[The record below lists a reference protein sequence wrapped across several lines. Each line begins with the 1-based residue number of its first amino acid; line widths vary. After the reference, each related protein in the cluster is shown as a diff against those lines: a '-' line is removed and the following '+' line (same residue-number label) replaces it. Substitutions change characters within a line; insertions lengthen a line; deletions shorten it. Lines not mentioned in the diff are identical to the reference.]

1 MRHNWGANFS
11 FHTAFAIRPHDLGLI
26 CAPGAVRGISQ
37 VNPSLLVS
45 PTIMAVARSTRFD
58 DTGHPYPN
66 HPATLTPSQQHPPL
80 GRSRSSSMP
89 AHMYHSKAGLDYNG
103 AYHYSDQ
110 FTSTLSSQPRG
121 IMAPPHLPLNASLDS
136 VLLAPPSAPTVSPS
150 SLSRTFVRS
159 KSGMLV
165 VTDFAPTEGE
175 ENVPITVG
183 VLLDANSLPDGMTLV
198 RGSSEVK
205 LRLVF
210 GRTAVKTDVKRM
222 LPGAEADAMSGNE
235 GRHSLHLKLNAFI
248 PPYADSR
255 FPEQR
260 GVPMSVQM
268 MGGQD
273 NIIESFTFGMFTY
286 WGPGSFHF
294 CMAFSRTEFC
304 FSNHGSF
311 WHS

>member
-1 MRHNWGANFS
+1 
-11 FHTAFAIRPHDLGLI
+11 
-26 CAPGAVRGISQ
+26 
-37 VNPSLLVS
+37 
-45 PTIMAVARSTRFD
+45 MAVARSARFPD

-66 HPATLTPSQQHPPL
+66 HPASSPLSQQPAPL

-89 AHMYHSKAGLDYNG
+89 AHMYHSKTGFDYNG
-103 AYHYSDQ
+103 DYHYSDQ
-110 FTSTLSSQPRG
+110 FITTQSSQPRR

-183 VLLDANSLPDGMTLV
+183 VLLDANALPVGMTLV
-198 RGSSEVK
+198 RGNSEVK

-222 LPGAEADAMSGNE
+222 LPTAEADTMSGIE
-235 GRHSLHLKLNAFI
+235 GRNSLHLKLNAFI

-260 GVPMSVQM
+260 GVPMSVQV

-273 NIIESFTFGMFTY
+273 NVIESFTFGMFTY
-286 WGPGSFHF
+286 WGPGSLRLLHGFL
-294 CMAFSRTEFC
+294 
-304 FSNHGSF
+304 SN
-311 WHS
+311 